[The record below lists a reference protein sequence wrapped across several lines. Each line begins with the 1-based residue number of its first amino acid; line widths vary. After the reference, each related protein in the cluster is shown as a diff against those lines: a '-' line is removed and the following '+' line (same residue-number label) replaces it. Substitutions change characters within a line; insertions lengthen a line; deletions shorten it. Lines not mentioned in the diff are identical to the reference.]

1 MANKA
6 MKRCSTSY
14 VIQVLQIK
22 ITIRYYYIPTKMSKI
37 NKKTTTTSKQKPPH
51 KIKNKKLTTKNANKD
66 IE

>member
-1 MANKA
+1 MAHKA

-37 NKKTTTTSKQKPPH
+37 NKKNNNKQTKTTPQSQKQKTD
-51 KIKNKKLTTKNANKD
+51 NKKC
-66 IE
+66 

>member
-37 NKKTTTTSKQKPPH
+37 NKKTTTSKQKPPT
-51 KIKNKKLTTKNANKD
+51 KSKTKN
-66 IE
+66 